1 MSLQSLCIR
10 LLQSECLCITLL
22 VKELPNRP
30 CQRYLIGPP
39 PYTRTQTQALAL
51 LDETSSVD
59 GVESELDTSKAMGKM
74 LQRIEEEEDT
84 MRSDAESA
92 QYPQTVE
99 R

>member
-1 MSLQSLCIR
+1 
-10 LLQSECLCITLL
+10 
-22 VKELPNRP
+22 
-30 CQRYLIGPP
+30 
-39 PYTRTQTQALAL
+39 LAL
-51 LDETSSVD
+51 LDDTSTVD

-84 MRSDAESA
+84 MRTDAESA